1 MSSNA
6 IMNKGNSAL
15 NKVDSN
21 KKVFGGFMIVIL
33 VIIVLFFLYSQYKSY
48 SSYVSSSP
56 YFVPNIKDATVSKKI
71 PSYMIHQPTDS
82 QYGSEYT
89 YTFWLFINDTNFSSL
104 SSRASCSAN
113 SSPLLKHIFH
123 KGSGDFYS
131 NKDSNN
137 NSSYHYPILQSPGV
151 WLYPDT
157 NKLGINFN
165 TYNNIV
171 ETCDIGNIPL
181 NMWVNI
187 TIILI
192 GNSVDVYVNGN
203 LKKRQKLEG
212 VPKLNYGD
220 LYINNWNGFL
230 GYLSKLRYFNYAIQP
245 YMLDEIYKMG
255 PGTNFDSN
263 TSLSQASAELSP
275 NYWMSTGYPNDVGS
289 PGYVQNP

>member
-6 IMNKGNSAL
+6 VMNKANETI
-15 NKVDSN
+15 NKIDNN
-21 KKVFGGFMIVIL
+21 KKIFGGFMIVIL
-33 VIIVLFFLYSQYKSY
+33 VIIVGFFIYSQFKSY
-48 SSYVSSSP
+48 SSYVKTSP
-56 YFVPNIKDATVSKKI
+56 YFVQNIKDSTVAKKI
-71 PSYMIHQPTDS
+71 PSYMIQQPTDS
-82 QYGSEYT
+82 QYGSEFT

-104 SSRASCSAN
+104 SAGAKCNN
-113 SSPLLKHIFH
+113 SGNPLLKHVFH
-123 KGSGDFYS
+123 KGSNDFYS
-131 NKDSNN
+131 NENK
-137 NSSYHYPILQSPGV
+137 YHYPVLQSPGV
-151 WLYPDT
+151 WIYPNT

-230 GYLSKLRYFNYAIQP
+230 GYMSKLRYFNYAIQP
-245 YMLDEIYKMG
+245 YMLDSIYTED
-255 PGTNFDSN
+255 PGTNFDS
-263 TSLSQASAELSP
+263 TSSAGQASAQLSP
-275 NYWMSTGYPNDVGS
+275 NYWMSTGCPNDAGS
-289 PGYVQNP
+289 PGYIEEK

>member
-6 IMNKGNSAL
+6 VINKANETV
-15 NKVDSN
+15 NKIDTN
-21 KKVFGGFMIVIL
+21 KKIFGGFMIAIL
-33 VIIVLFFLYSQYKSY
+33 VIIVGFFIYSQIKSY
-48 SSYVSSSP
+48 SSYVKTSP
-56 YFVPNIKDATVSKKI
+56 YFVHNIKDATVSKNI
-71 PSYMIHQPTDS
+71 PSYMIQQPTDS
-82 QYGSEYT
+82 QYGNEYT

-104 SSRASCSAN
+104 SGGESCNN
-113 SSPLLKHIFH
+113 SGNPLLKHIFH
-123 KGSGDFYS
+123 KGSNDFYKS
-131 NKDSNN
+131 NKEG
-137 NSSYHYPILQSPGV
+137 YHFPILQSPGV
-151 WLYPDT
+151 WLYPNT

-220 LYINNWNGFL
+220 LYINNYNGFL
-230 GYLSKLRYFNYAIQP
+230 GYMSKLRYFNYAIQP
-245 YMLDEIYKMG
+245 YILDSIYKEG
-255 PGTNFDSN
+255 PGTNFDS
-263 TSLSQASAELSP
+263 SYSAGQASAQLSP
-275 NYWMSTGYPNDVGS
+275 NYWMNTGYPNDNG
-289 PGYVQNP
+289 PMP

>member
-1 MSSNA
+1 
-6 IMNKGNSAL
+6 MNKGNSAL

-21 KKVFGGFMIVIL
+21 KKIFGGFMIVIL
-33 VIIVLFFLYSQYKSY
+33 VVIVLFFLYSQYKSY
-48 SSYVSSSP
+48 SSYISSSP

-71 PSYMIHQPTDS
+71 PSYMIQQPTDS

-113 SSPLLKHIFH
+113 SSPLLKHVFH
-123 KGSGDFYS
+123 KGSHDFYS
-131 NKDSNN
+131 KKDGNN
-137 NSSYHYPILQSPGV
+137 ASYHYPILQSPGV
-151 WLYPDT
+151 WLHPDT

-220 LYINNWNGFL
+220 LYVNNWNGFL

-263 TSLSQASAELSP
+263 TSLAQASAQLSP

-289 PGYVQNP
+289 PGYIENP

>member
-6 IMNKGNSAL
+6 VMNKANEAI
-15 NKVDSN
+15 NKIDTN
-21 KKVFGGFMIVIL
+21 KKMFGGFMIVIL
-33 VIIVLFFLYSQYKSY
+33 VIIVGFFIYSQIKSY
-48 SSYVSSSP
+48 SNYVQTSP
-56 YFVPNIKDATVSKKI
+56 FFVQNIKDATVSKKI
-71 PSYMIHQPTDS
+71 PSYMVQQPTDS
-82 QYGSEYT
+82 QYGSEFT
-89 YTFWLFINDTNFSSL
+89 YTFWMFINDTNFSSL
-104 SSRASCSAN
+104 STGAKCDSGSGQ
-113 SSPLLKHIFH
+113 PLLKHVFH
-123 KGSGDFYS
+123 KGSNDFYS
-131 NKDSNN
+131 NDNN
-137 NSSYHYPILQSPGV
+137 YHYPILQSPGV
-151 WLYPDT
+151 WIYPNT

-230 GYLSKLRYFNYAIQP
+230 GYISKLRYFNYAIQP
-245 YMLDEIYKMG
+245 YILDSIYQEG
-255 PGTNFDSN
+255 PGTNFD
-263 TSLSQASAELSP
+263 TSSSAGQVSAQLSP
-275 NYWMSTGYPNDVGS
+275 NYWMSSGYPNDFGS
-289 PGYVQNP
+289 PGYIENSQ